1 MSRHPTAASQPTPGV
16 GRLSGSAQSS
26 HCPDAGATAT
36 DRPPHALNPTRYDQ
50 EPFPLL
56 ASLFMLCSPKP
67 YQGTLITNPP
77 PTETATPALDRNL
90 IAVIV
95 QASLGAIPHH
105 PDATPDEQ
113 DAVRQGAFTVLNSYQ
128 RRDPQEAMLAA
139 HIAAT
144 QFHIMDDLRCAAQ
157 CDLPS
162 ALKLR
167 HRRSA
172 ATLTRMKPDAQRD
185 LMRRQA
191 YPAQNPAT
199 PPPAIP
205 RRPLAAP
212 VAAVPRPAPGGFIP
226 PTEAE
231 IAELVAQVEANLAA
245 QTACTPRWRWSRRP
259 RQCRGP
265 TSSPSSAKTTRFA
278 SANTCCQRRKG

>member
-1 MSRHPTAASQPTPGV
+1 
-16 GRLSGSAQSS
+16 
-26 HCPDAGATAT
+26 
-36 DRPPHALNPTRYDQ
+36 
-50 EPFPLL
+50 
-56 ASLFMLCSPKP
+56 
-67 YQGTLITNPP
+67 
-77 PTETATPALDRNL
+77 
-90 IAVIV
+90 
-95 QASLGAIPHH
+95 
-105 PDATPDEQ
+105 
-113 DAVRQGAFTVLNSYQ
+113 
-128 RRDPQEAMLAA
+128 MLAA

-167 HRRSA
+167 HQRSA

-199 PPPAIP
+199 PPAAIPP
-205 RRPLAAP
+205 RRPLAAR

-278 SANTCCQRRKG
+278 SANTCCQRRKGQRFGPSSTQR